1 MRSRLYVSHI
11 YAFKIICIN
20 IYAFRL
26 YVSHIYAFK
35 MICINI
41 YAFKIIC
48 INIYAFKIICFSHIC
63 VKDYTYHA
71 SVHHGKICTLISLQA
86 YKLADQAYEVTSK
99 PMSLQARPMSLRAYK
114 LASLWTCKQNY
125 HARWRWCAAFFS
137 VLVLWLFFCL
147 LLSTSA
153 CVVVAS
159 AVAFRFFK

>member
-41 YAFKIIC
+41 YAFKII
-48 INIYAFKIICFSHIC
+48 FFSRIC

-71 SVHHGKICTLISLQA
+71 SVHHGKICTLISFQS
-86 YKLADQAYEVTSK
+86 YKPADQAYEVTSM
-99 PMSLQARPMSLRAYK
+99 PMYE
-114 LASLWTCKQNY
+114 LASQADK
-125 HARWRWCAAFFS
+125 
-137 VLVLWLFFCL
+137 LVAL
-147 LLSTSA
+147 
-153 CVVVAS
+153 
-159 AVAFRFFK
+159 

>member
-20 IYAFRL
+20 IYAF
-26 YVSHIYAFK
+26 
-35 MICINI
+35 
-41 YAFKIIC
+41 
-48 INIYAFKIICFSHIC
+48 KIICFSYIC
-63 VKDYTYHA
+63 VKDDTYHA

-159 AVAFRFFK
+159 AVAFRFLKIKHAHA